1 MDVIGGLIKETTK
14 LASKKYVSE
23 LNPETDNHDQTNLL
37 YNALTY
43 AQLTDFGIVYKFNEI
58 VRTASFL
65 DQFKKN
71 VPITDYESFS
81 KLWLK
86 RSLEGKANVYWPGK
100 IKNFALTSGTT
111 GASSKRIPVSNEMI
125 QFFNKTAKRQ
135 VLQLHQLDIPTS
147 VYESSALLIG
157 GSTELKKFETHKE
170 GDLSGILIKNK
181 SLIHSMVSK
190 PGKRIS
196 KMTDWNEKMNAIVKK
211 APKWNIGVIAGV
223 PAWTSILLERIISEY
238 NLTNIHE
245 IWPHLSV
252 YMHGGVFLEPY
263 EERLKQCFGNR
274 VHFKNTYLAS
284 EGYFAYQEYAD
295 NSGDMK
301 LLTNHGVFYEFI
313 DTKYLDKIQQ
323 NDYKDLPTLS
333 LDEVQPDKNYV
344 MVITTY
350 AGLWRYLNGDIIK
363 FTDVKKKKIRIVG
376 RTSYSLNVAGEHLS
390 EENLTEAIKLTGEL
404 LGVQVGEFCVHT
416 DKDNNRH
423 KWYIGSKQSVD
434 CQKFSA
440 VLNHFLIE
448 LNDDYATA
456 RKHLLKAPRI
466 KSLPLEKFYEF
477 MEYQGKIGGQ
487 HKFPRVLSQ
496 ELTKKWE
503 HFLSNSDFTLV
514 SAS

>member
-14 LASKKYVSE
+14 LASKKYRSE
-23 LNPETDNHDQTNLL
+23 TATGIESQMQAQLL
-37 YNALTY
+37 YNALTF
-43 AQLTDFGIVYKFNEI
+43 AQMTDFGIVHKFNEI
-58 VRTASFL
+58 VRRNDFV
-65 DQFKKN
+65 DQYKQN

-81 KLWLK
+81 KLWLN
-86 RSLEGKANVYWPGK
+86 RSLEGKLNVHWPGK
-100 IKNFALTSGTT
+100 MKHFALTSGTT
-111 GASSKRIPVSNEMI
+111 GSSSKRIPVSNEMI
-125 QFFNKTAKRQ
+125 QYFNKTAKKQ

-147 VYESSALLIG
+147 VFECNALLIG
-157 GSTELKKFETHKE
+157 GSTELKKVANHKE

-211 APKWNIGVIAGV
+211 APNWNIGVIAGV

-245 IWPHLSV
+245 MWPHLSV

-263 EERLKQCFGNR
+263 EERLKECFGNK
-274 VHFKNTYLAS
+274 VHFRNTFLAS
-284 EGYFAYQEYAD
+284 EGYFAYQEFTD

-301 LLTNHGVFYEFI
+301 LLTDQGIYYEFI
-313 DTKYLDKIQQ
+313 DSQHLERIQKR
-323 NDYKDLPTLS
+323 DYKEIPTLT
-333 LDEVQPDKNYV
+333 LDEVEPDKNYI

-350 AGLWRYLNGDIIK
+350 AGLWRYLNGDVIR
-363 FTDVKKKKIRIVG
+363 FTDVERKRIRIVG

-390 EENLTEAIKLTGEL
+390 EDNLTEAIKLTGEL
-404 LGVQVGEFCVHT
+404 LGAQVGEFCVYT

-440 VLNHFLIE
+440 VLNHFLVE

-466 KSLPLEKFYEF
+466 KSLPLDKFYEF
-477 MEYQGKIGGQ
+477 MEHQGKIGGQ
-487 HKFPRVLSQ
+487 HKFPRVLTQ
-496 ELTKKWE
+496 DLTKKWE
-503 HFLSNSDFTLV
+503 NFLSNSEYSLV

>member
-14 LASKKYVSE
+14 LASKKYRSE
-23 LNPETDNHDQTNLL
+23 EIDDLQNEEQKQLL

-43 AQLTDFGIVYKFNEI
+43 AQLTDFGLVHRFGEI
-58 VRTASFL
+58 VRNSEFV
-65 DQFKKN
+65 DQFKAN
-71 VPITDYESFS
+71 VPLTDYNTFCN
-81 KLWLK
+81 LWLK
-86 RSLEGKANVYWPGK
+86 RSLEGKPNVFWPGR
-100 IKNFALTSGTT
+100 IKHFALTSGTT

-125 QFFNKTAKRQ
+125 QYFNKIARKQ
-135 VLQLHQLDIPTS
+135 VLQLHQLDIPTA

-157 GSTELKKFETHKE
+157 GSTELTKYETHKE

-196 KMTDWNEKMNAIVKK
+196 KMSDWNEKMNAIVKK

-223 PAWTSILLERIISEY
+223 PAWTSILLERIIAEY
-238 NLTNIHE
+238 NLSNIHE
-245 IWPHLSV
+245 MWPHLSV

-263 EERLKQCFGNR
+263 KERLEQCFGNK
-274 VHFKNTYLAS
+274 VHFRNTFLAS
-284 EGYFAYQEYAD
+284 EGYFAYQD
-295 NSGDMK
+295 FTDSSGDMR
-301 LLTNHGVFYEFI
+301 LLTNSGVFYEFI
-313 DTKYLDKIQQ
+313 DVQYLERIQQ
-323 NDYKDLPTLS
+323 KEYEGIPTLT
-333 LDEVQPDKNYV
+333 LNEVQPDKNYI

-350 AGLWRYLNGDIIK
+350 AGLWRYLNGDVVK
-363 FTDVKKKKIRIVG
+363 FTDVKNKKIRIVG

-390 EENLTEAIKLTGEL
+390 EENLTEAVKLTGEL
-404 LGVQVGEFCVHT
+404 LGVHIGEFCVHT

-440 VLNHFLIE
+440 VLNHFLVQ

-466 KSLPLEKFYEF
+466 KSLPLDKFYEF
-477 MEYQGKIGGQ
+477 MEYQGKVGGQ
-487 HKFPRVLSQ
+487 HKFPRVLSH

-503 HFLSNSDFTLV
+503 HFLSNSEFALV